1 VHHHAIAV
9 VIANPLEDSLIFAV
23 RRPYD
28 DVDLPGIWGFPATA
42 IKQGES
48 ALTAAT
54 RIATLKLG
62 GKMTLGVMLAEGTQ
76 KGTTQCLVMSL
87 YAGTLDSSLPEL
99 PNPTMKADGVTYYIS
114 WKWPLS
120 NRLPKEQEWG
130 HSVTN

>member
-1 VHHHAIAV
+1 
-9 VIANPLEDSLIFAV
+9 
-23 RRPYD
+23 
-28 DVDLPGIWGFPATA
+28 
-42 IKQGES
+42 
-48 ALTAAT
+48 
-54 RIATLKLG
+54 
-62 GKMTLGVMLAEGTQ
+62 MTLGVMLAEGTQ